1 MADNKESGTRGGQ
14 GNEAGS
20 VYRRGVAAALATHGL
35 RGKGIAALDMPE
47 VGPYPQA
54 IAFETL
60 DAIDDIRCEL
70 SDGTCLYL
78 QAKRTYGKD
87 ATFRSAVKQWMTML
101 DNLRDGDRLVIVSA
115 EAKGAVE
122 SLPSALRKRRAG
134 GVLTAPEETAVAAL
148 SDAAGIDAKSARFD
162 QLCAVAHAWHVSA
175 ESSFD
180 PGYQLCAEMLDGVVV
195 EALHG
200 TGAFDILLAGLHS
213 DAGSATRSTLVDW
226 WNRLNDARI
235 PLIASAS
242 GSAARRLTAEHAALT
257 AYREVLAQG
266 KDVVDFSLLSD
277 ALAPLRVPDLLSTV
291 VVSSGP
297 DVSSGHG
304 LPDVVRR
311 HQDVVLVGH
320 PGAGKTTAVR
330 QLAACVAS
338 DDAAPLPVVVKL
350 SRIRAVVDDPDDVTM
365 DLLIADAVSNI
376 PEQHRG
382 VMADIARRELT
393 AGFAL
398 LICDGLD
405 ECRTLAS
412 TVADGLV
419 RLKTQFGP
427 DVGVLLTTR
436 ASTLRPARKLGYQLM
451 YLQPPSRVHEVQRRA
466 LHAAMDQLDLSDEQ
480 REQREQ
486 RLQQIQDEHPAI
498 TQVPLLGNLV
508 AVLVGLGQGSDL
520 GGSAAKLL
528 EQVIRRALER
538 WEAHRGIG
546 SGAGEDGSMR
556 IDPELLWDGYVVI
569 GHLVAEDG
577 TAQRGEATAQVA
589 ATLQEGWGKA
599 LREAETLAARVVDFW
614 DATIAVFI
622 EDGDGILTP
631 RSRVFVDL
639 ADAAWMI
646 GCSDANKIAWLK
658 QVIADETRSDSLIL
672 AISKDQSIAELALTV
687 AANTGARRV
696 LVEWLCDAANRI
708 NLVEACL
715 EAMLNTLAEEA
726 EKASDWVPSAPT
738 PDESELFWSEDA
750 QTKKDGG
757 AWPFVRRAAMLPLPP
772 QLRAKRDELIARV
785 EADPERSATAAVLAA
800 TSDASYD
807 KRPLSAEEGDHVTG
821 LLALPLPPE
830 TDLIE
835 TKRSVLTFRPTEP
848 MLSGRPEAVIR
859 AIRILQD
866 LPQDVVDAM
875 AQFTS
880 RVPQRY
886 ASEIEEEIV
895 RRGMSYSTAVA
906 EKISQRWS
914 LPAIYDEPS
923 ALPIGL
929 IDVGVPGK
937 ISAGAAWWCRE
948 FFSLYH
954 MLGVGEAPAR
964 ELRMLDAEPDRSILI
979 RTIQIYCSVNHLDPD
994 TLASQVASAADAGKE
1009 ALRRLVGLAYQ
1020 TKSTEPLTKSLETIS
1035 AEQRAT
1041 LRDALTSSV
1050 GWLGLLALMV
1060 SRSATDDELS
1070 ASLLED
1076 LATMDPRGQRWA
1088 VFGACH
1094 LSSFPIAVAE
1104 RLADSGVGA
1113 RTAAAEYLDKFG
1125 GTSEAAAALNRRF
1138 LNDEDLR
1145 VQLAAGYQGPVDAVA
1160 TVWTCWSCLHVNEIV
1175 AEECTN
1181 CARGSRP
1188 DAG

>member
-1 MADNKESGTRGGQ
+1 MADNEESGTRGGQ

-20 VYRRGVAAALATHGL
+20 VYRRGVAATLATHGL

-47 VGPYPQA
+47 VGPYPRA

-122 SLPSALRKRRAG
+122 ALPSALRKRRAG
-134 GVLTAPEETAVAAL
+134 GVLTAPEETAIAAL
-148 SDAAGIDAKSARFD
+148 ADVAGLDAKSARFD
-162 QLCAVAHAWHVSA
+162 RLCAVAHAWHVSA

-277 ALAPLRVPDLLSTV
+277 ALAPLTVPDLLSTV

-311 HQDVVLVGH
+311 YQDVVLVGH

-330 QLAACVAS
+330 QLAACFAS
-338 DDAAPLPVVVKL
+338 DDMAPLPIVVKL
-350 SRIRAVVDDPDDVTM
+350 SRMRAAVDDPDDVTL
-365 DLLIADAVSNI
+365 DLLIADAVSNV
-376 PEQHRG
+376 PEEHRG
-382 VMADIARRELT
+382 VMADIARRELA

-436 ASTLRPARKLGYQLM
+436 ASALRPARRLEYQLM
-451 YLQPPSRVHEVQRRA
+451 YLQPPGRVHEVQRRA
-466 LHAAMDQLDLSDEQ
+466 LHAAMEQLDLSDDQ

-498 TQVPLLGNLV
+498 TKVPLLGNLV

-520 GGSAAKLL
+520 GGSAAELL
-528 EQVIRRALER
+528 EQVIKRALER
-538 WEAHRGIG
+538 WEAHRGID
-546 SGAGEDGSMR
+546 SGAGDDRLMR
-556 IDPELLWDGYVVI
+556 IDSELLWDGYVVI

-589 ATLQEGWGKA
+589 AILQEGWGKA
-599 LREAETLAARVVDFW
+599 PREAQTLAARVVDFW

-646 GCSDANKIAWLK
+646 GCSDADKIAWLK

-672 AISKDQSIAELALTV
+672 AISKDQGIAELALTV
-687 AANTGARRV
+687 ATDTGARRV
-696 LVEWLCDAANRI
+696 LVEWLCDAANRVH
-708 NLVEACL
+708 LGEACL
-715 EAMLNTLAEEA
+715 ETMLNTLVKEA
-726 EKASDWVPSAPT
+726 EKASDWVLSVPT
-738 PDESELFWSEDA
+738 PAESELFWSKDA

-772 QLRAKRDELIARV
+772 RLRAKRGEQIARV
-785 EADPERSATAAVLAA
+785 SSDPERSATAVVLAA

-807 KRPLSAEEGDHVTG
+807 KRLLSAEERDHVAA

-859 AIRILQD
+859 AIRILED
-866 LPQDVVDAM
+866 LPQAVVDAM
-875 AQFTS
+875 AEFTS

-895 RRGMSYSTAVA
+895 RRAMSYSAPIA

-914 LPAIYDEPS
+914 RPAIYDEPS

-929 IDVGVPGK
+929 IDVGVPK
-937 ISAGAAWWCRE
+937 TISAGAAWWCRE
-948 FFSLYH
+948 FFTLYQ
-954 MLGVGEAPAR
+954 MLGVGEAPAF
-964 ELRMLDAEPDRSILI
+964 ELRLLNAEPGRSILLRI
-979 RTIQIYCSVNHLDPD
+979 IQIYCAVNYLDPD
-994 TLASQVASAADAGKE
+994 ALAAQVAHAADAGEE
-1009 ALRRLVGLAYQ
+1009 ALRRLVSLAYQ
-1020 TKSTEPLTKSLETIS
+1020 AKSTGPQTKSLETINT
-1035 AEQRAT
+1035 EQRAA
-1041 LRDALTSSV
+1041 LRDALKSPA
-1050 GWLGLLALMV
+1050 GWLGLLAFMV
-1060 SRSATDDELS
+1060 SRSVTDDELS
-1070 ASLLED
+1070 AMLVAD
-1076 LATMDPRGQRWA
+1076 IAAMDPRGQRWA
-1088 VFGACH
+1088 VFAACH
-1094 LSSFPIAVAE
+1094 LATDPITVAE
-1104 RLADSGVGA
+1104 RLTDAEVGA
-1113 RTAAAEYLDKFG
+1113 RTAAAEYLNKFG
-1125 GTSEAAAALNRRF
+1125 SKSDAVVALTRRF
-1138 LNDEDLR
+1138 LEDEDLR

-1160 TVWTCWSCLHVNEIV
+1160 TVWTCWSCLHVNEIA

-1181 CARGSRP
+1181 CTGGSRP